1 MCFSLLQRVSRV
13 APAAL
18 FVLVVFVG
26 KVLAC
31 SGEHA
36 AEHSA
41 ENHSMVNWWGALAI
55 LIFLAIVALCLL
67 LYRVGIP
74 AILLA
79 AVIGF
84 FHPMWF
90 YGGGGGDCGEGFVV
104 LAKYVTIALGGIL
117 LLQLALCGVRRL
129 RFATART

>member
-1 MCFSLLQRVSRV
+1 MCFPLLERVLRV
-13 APAAL
+13 TCAAL
-18 FVLVVFVG
+18 FMLVVFVG
-26 KVLAC
+26 EVLAC

-41 ENHSMVNWWGALAI
+41 ENHSIVNWLGALAI
-55 LIFLAIVALCLL
+55 LLFLAIAALCFL

-74 AILLA
+74 AVLLA
-79 AVIGF
+79 GIIGF

-104 LAKYVTIALGGIL
+104 LAKYVTIALGSVL
-117 LLQLALCGVRRL
+117 LLQLALCGIRRL
-129 RFATART
+129 RVVTART